1 MHNLVTLFI
10 PSKYEE
16 DQDSKHHCERG
27 FYTRL
32 NEFKIAE
39 GQERNVKHG
48 KKQKQEN

>member
-1 MHNLVTLFI
+1 MTLFI

-32 NEFKIAE
+32 NELKIVE
-39 GQERNVKHG
+39 GQEGNVKHG